1 MKTNKLIFSLLLAS
15 TPLIGQQTVHA
26 ATAANG
32 KIAYTICD
40 YNSNI
45 GNSVCDIWVMEADGS
60 NPVNLTNTPDISE
73 LSPSWS
79 GDGLKMAFTR
89 DIGNLNANIWV
100 MDADGSNQQQVT
112 FKDQPD
118 TYAWQG
124 SPSMSPDGQ
133 KIAFMR
139 HRPFSYMSD
148 QVDIFVINV
157 DGSGEMPI
165 TNVEPDSIPFD
176 ETEPAWSPDGSKIA
190 FAAVRTEQY
199 TDPGTGQLI
208 QGAQYEIVTVNPDG
222 SGEQIV
228 SSGTGTTSRTQ
239 FLEEDRSPAWS
250 PDGTQILFMSQSQD
264 PACCGPWQIW
274 KVNKDG
280 SNDTN
285 LSNDSSVN
293 DMFPSWSPD
302 GTQILFSRA
311 DGLGGSDVYMMSAPV
326 APPVAAAA
334 MSISAAAIAQ
344 PLTNLGNAG
353 DPAWAPQIGN
363 GNVSTVSLTIIK
375 SGDGKGI
382 VLSDPA
388 GIKCGTVCS
397 ADFNL
402 DSRVT
407 LTARPQLRNRFI
419 GWSGDACA
427 GSRYP
432 VCTVT
437 LDASKTVNARFR
449 RY

>member
-15 TPLIGQQTVHA
+15 TPLIGQQTAQA
-26 ATAANG
+26 AVAANG
-32 KIAYTICD
+32 KIAYTVCD

-45 GNSVCDIWVMEADGS
+45 GGSVCDIWVMEADGS
-60 NPVNLTNTPDISE
+60 NPVNLTNTPDLSE
-73 LSPSWS
+73 SSPSWS
-79 GDGLKMAFTR
+79 GDGLKMAFTQ
-89 DIGNLNANIWV
+89 DIGNFNANIWV
-100 MDADGSNQQQVT
+100 MDADGSNPQQVT

-139 HRPFSYMSD
+139 HRPFSYMGD
-148 QVDIFVINV
+148 QTDIFVINT

-165 TNVEPDSIPFD
+165 TNIEPDSVPFD
-176 ETEPAWSPDGSKIA
+176 EIEPAWSPDGSKIA
-190 FAAVRTEQY
+190 FAGVRFEQY

-228 SSGTGTTSRTQ
+228 SAGTGTTSRTQ
-239 FLEEDRSPAWS
+239 FLEEDRAPAWS

-264 PACCGPWQIW
+264 PSCCGPWQIW

-280 SNDTN
+280 SNDAN
-285 LSNDSSVN
+285 LSNDASVN

-311 DGLGGSDVYMMSAPV
+311 DGFGGSDIYVMPAPLATSA
-326 APPVAAAA
+326 VAAAL
-334 MSISAAAIAQ
+334 SVGAAATAQ

-353 DPAWAPQIGN
+353 DPAWAPETG
-363 GNVSTVSLTIIK
+363 GVSTVSLTIIK
-375 SGDGKGI
+375 SGDGKGT
-382 VLSDPA
+382 VNSDPA
-388 GIKCGTVCS
+388 GIRCGTICT
-397 ADFNL
+397 ADFEPNT
-402 DSRVT
+402 RVT
-407 LTARPQLRNRFI
+407 LTARPQLRSRFI
-419 GWSGDACA
+419 GWSGACT
-427 GSRYP
+427 GSRNP
-432 VCTVT
+432 VCVVT
-437 LDASKTVNARFR
+437 LDASKTVTAKFR
-449 RY
+449 RF